1 MNNKILII
9 MCGGR
14 PCFATYSR
22 EIANDKV
29 QQLMKKNPD
38 AEYTLS
44 VTEVIQVD
52 KVYLIIQTTNT
63 TFAHTVF
70 PMYAYT
76 SEDKAAE
83 RVFAENT
90 SLAKPKEVSYSYF
103 EIEVI

>member
-22 EIANDKV
+22 ETANDKV

-44 VTEVIQVD
+44 VTEVI
-52 KVYLIIQTTNT
+52 
-63 TFAHTVF
+63 
-70 PMYAYT
+70 
-76 SEDKAAE
+76 
-83 RVFAENT
+83 
-90 SLAKPKEVSYSYF
+90 
-103 EIEVI
+103 